1 MTNNANIIKISENRY
16 KMVQIASPYNFMGNK
31 CHIDEDMVTLTVSGR
46 YDRCEL
52 EVNFSEAL
60 FGLTFI
66 MSHLTG
72 DENMKLQENIKLVH
86 DFIDIMNLCR
96 DWDDEGSHKIP
107 EKEYNNIIAQFKQ
120 VVCNDYIQMV
130 LWKSQQD
137 IEIFQKII
145 RILTFDKPTWWKQD
159 QMISGLKRLTNEEK
173 IGYWVDS
180 SRVSDIVRDIDEYI
194 IPNKYK
200 DIFKEMRLKYKYKKS
215 SFFNINKSFTKYS
228 KEDFTSLYKYG
239 LMSDKYELVMAFP
252 EYAEKEKH
260 IPEQMPKSATFITDE
275 TSTHT
280 RKVVD
285 VIINDTGIVIK
296 DKDGDESAIK
306 VGEEFW
312 VGNQARPFILEKKDN
327 KMAFVKYRNNG
338 EVLEE
343 EDIKPGKWLMATT
356 SGAARNGLFHK
367 VKPLPLRIHFNG
379 FTPMHPWKSKYDED
393 IVDNMM
399 SFGEFNGL
407 PVYKY
412 AKDKKTYVIKI
423 EDAYYPLFLYRKSDA
438 QSRESQEEWM
448 KLRSQAAWFTSDGNI
463 ALFGNKILFAD

>member
-31 CHIDEDMVTLTVSGR
+31 CHIDEDMVTLTVSDR

-107 EKEYNNIIAQFKQ
+107 EKDYNSIVTQFKQ

-145 RILTFDKPTWWKQD
+145 RVLTFDKPTWWKQD
-159 QMISGLKRLTNEEK
+159 QMIYGLKRLTNEEK

-296 DKDGDESAIK
+296 DKDGDESTIK

-312 VGNQARPFILEKKDN
+312 VGNQARPFILEKKEN
-327 KMAFVKYRNNG
+327 KMVFVKYRNNG
-338 EVLEE
+338 DVLEE

-367 VKPLPLRIHFNG
+367 VKPLPLKIHFNG
-379 FTPMHPWKSKYDED
+379 FTPMHPWKSRYDED
-393 IVDNMM
+393 ILSNMT

-412 AKDKKTYVIKI
+412 TKDENTYVIKI
-423 EDAYYPLFLYRKSDA
+423 EDAYYTLHLYKKSDA
-438 QSRESQEEWM
+438 QSRESQEEWTT
-448 KLRSQAAWFTSDGNI
+448 LRSQAAWFTSDGNI

>member
-1 MTNNANIIKISENRY
+1 MTNNANIIKISENKY

-31 CHIDEDMVTLTVSGR
+31 CHIDEDMVTLTVSDR

-145 RILTFDKPTWWKQD
+145 RVLTFDKPTWWKQD

-173 IGYWVDS
+173 ISYWIDR
-180 SRVSDIVRDIDEYI
+180 SRVNDIVRDINEYI
-194 IPNKYK
+194 VPNKYK
-200 DIFKEMRLKYKYKKS
+200 NVFKEMTLKFKYKKS
-215 SFFNINKSFTKYS
+215 SFFNTNKSFVKYS
-228 KEDFTSLYKYG
+228 KEDFTSLYNYA
-239 LMSDKYELVMAFP
+239 LMSDKYELLMAFP
-252 EYAEKEKH
+252 EYAEKQKCTL
-260 IPEQMPKSATFITDE
+260 EQMPKSATFITNE

-280 RKVVD
+280 RKMVD
-285 VIINDTGIVIK
+285 VNIYDDYITITDE
-296 DKDGDESAIK
+296 DGDIERINI
-306 VGEEFW
+306 GEKFW
-312 VGNQARPFILEKKDN
+312 IGNQNRPFILEKKEN
-327 KMAFVKYRNNG
+327 KMTFVKYRNNG
-338 EVLEE
+338 ETLEE
-343 EDIKPGKWLMATT
+343 VTVKSGKWLKATT

-367 VKPLPLRIHFNG
+367 VKPLPLRVHFNG
-379 FTPMHPWKSKYDED
+379 FTPMHPWKSRYDEERLSN
-393 IVDNMM
+393 IT

-412 AKDKKTYVIKI
+412 TKDENTYVIKI
-423 EDAYYPLFLYRKSDA
+423 EDAYYTLHLYKKSDA

-448 KLRSQAAWFTSDGNI
+448 KLRSQATWFSTDGKL
-463 ALFGNKILFAD
+463 ALFGNRILFAD